1 MNTCSTCK
9 YWGNSWPVKPD
20 KHNECGKIE
29 SDDTESKYF
38 KPTDTAFIDVQV
50 ADDTSLNV
58 KFMTLGNFGC
68 TLHSP
73 KQ

>member
-9 YWGNSWPVKPD
+9 YWGDGFPVRPD
-20 KHNECGKIE
+20 YHNTCGKIGIDE
-29 SDDTESKYF
+29 Q
-38 KPTDTAFIDVQV
+38 PTHDIAYVDVQV

-58 KFMTLGNFGC
+58 EFKTMGHFGC

>member
-9 YWGNSWPVKPD
+9 YWGNSWPIQAN
-20 KHNECGKIE
+20 KHNECGLIGIDE
-29 SDDTESKYF
+29 SNSK
-38 KPTDTAFIDVQV
+38 DTAFIDVQV

-58 KFMTLGNFGC
+58 EFKTLGNFGC
-68 TLHSP
+68 SPHSP